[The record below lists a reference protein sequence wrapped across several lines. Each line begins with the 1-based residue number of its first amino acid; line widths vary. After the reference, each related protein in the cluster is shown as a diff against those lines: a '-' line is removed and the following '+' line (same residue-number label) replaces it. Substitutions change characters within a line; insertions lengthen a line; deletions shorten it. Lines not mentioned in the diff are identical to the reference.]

1 MRLSVEAYIDVK
13 HISYKWVYKVKT
25 CPDGSIKRYK
35 ASSVARGFLQYG
47 LDYDEIFS
55 LVAKIT
61 IVRILIALTAKNP

>member
-25 CPDGSIKRYK
+25 CPHGSIKRYK

-47 LDYDEIFS
+47 LDYDEIS
-55 LVAKIT
+55 LPENRIT
-61 IVRILIALTAKNP
+61 PTRLPTKTFCR

>member
-1 MRLSVEAYIDVK
+1 MG
-13 HISYKWVYKVKT
+13 YKVKT
-25 CPDGSIKRYK
+25 CPDGSIKIYK

>member
-1 MRLSVEAYIDVK
+1 MG
-13 HISYKWVYKVKT
+13 YKVKT